1 VATRRGPKRRTP
13 GHENSRVVRI
23 DDEAYQMLGTIAA
36 AQRRSRRAQ
45 FTVIIEEYYNR
56 VQSAAG

>member
-1 VATRRGPKRRTP
+1 
-13 GHENSRVVRI
+13 VVRI